1 MIEVGS
7 CRPFIII
14 TIKIIIMIIVLYLF
28 IFRDF
33 WKGRELSMGS
43 SVMYALTLTIVG
55 LAILLSE
62 NLSSNVDENTSHV
75 SNYLL
80 YVLMC

>member
-1 MIEVGS
+1 
-7 CRPFIII
+7 
-14 TIKIIIMIIVLYLF
+14 
-28 IFRDF
+28 
-33 WKGRELSMGS
+33 MGS